1 LKFTAVVE
9 AAPLPAAAAP
19 PTVSVIVPVHNG
31 GDDLRLC
38 LEAIGRSAW
47 PPLECIVVDDAST
60 DGQTVATA
68 ARCGAR
74 VLRQPRQRGPAAAR
88 NAGAAEAR
96 GDILFFT
103 DADVVLQEQA
113 IARAAQALAGDPGIA
128 AVFGSYDERPGDPG
142 LLSRYR
148 NLYHHWNHQMGNV
161 EASTFWSGC
170 GAIRRAVFTAAGGF
184 SEAFARPSIE
194 DIELGYRLRAMGQRI
209 RLLKEMQCT
218 HLKRWTL
225 GNMVRTDILLR
236 GAPWVGL
243 LRRFP
248 DAPADLNLGWRAKLA
263 TACTGLLGLS
273 VLALLWLRPAALLPG
288 AALLLACLVGAWLA
302 RRGRGASANRT
313 MYRAAALPADR
324 LTDWLAVA
332 LALLLPLAAAWRAPD
347 PWTLLPLA
355 LAAVVA
361 WVQIDFYRLVARLH
375 GLAFALAVWPLQLLF
390 FLGCVIAVPLGL
402 VMRRRQEAA
411 AR

>member
-1 LKFTAVVE
+1 
-9 AAPLPAAAAP
+9 
-19 PTVSVIVPVHNG
+19 VIVPVHNG
-31 GDDLRLC
+31 GDDLRRC
-38 LEAIGRSAW
+38 LEAIGRSAG
-47 PPLECIVVDDAST
+47 PLLECIVVDDAST
-60 DGQTVATA
+60 DDRTVETA
-68 ARCGAR
+68 ERCGAR
-74 VLRQPRQRGPAAAR
+74 VLRLPRQRGPATAR
-88 NAGAAEAR
+88 NAGAAQAR

-113 IARAAQALAGDPGIA
+113 IARAAQALAGDPAIA
-128 AVFGSYDERPGDPG
+128 AVFGSYDDRPGDPG

-148 NLYHHWNHQMGNV
+148 NLYHHWNHQVGNE

-170 GAIRRAVFTAAGGF
+170 GAIRRAVFAAVGGF
-184 SEAFARPSIE
+184 SEAFTRPSIE
-194 DIELGYRLRAMGQRI
+194 DIELGYRLRAAGHRI

-236 GAPWVGL
+236 GAPWVVL

-248 DAPADLNLGWRAKLA
+248 DAPADLNLGWRSKLA

-288 AALLLACLVGAWLA
+288 AALLVACLVGAWLA
-302 RRGRGASANRT
+302 RGSRGGAAGQRPGPAGLPMSFPANLL
-313 MYRAAALPADR
+313 AGA
-324 LTDWLAVA
+324 LAV
-332 LALLLPLAAAWRAPD
+332 LLPLAAAWRTPD
-347 PWTLLPLA
+347 PWALLPLA

-361 WVQIDFYRLVARLH
+361 SAQIDFYRLVARLH

-390 FLGCVIAVPLGL
+390 FLGCGIAVPLGL
-402 VMRRRQEAA
+402 AWHLTSERPTA
-411 AR
+411 

>member
-1 LKFTAVVE
+1 MAEADPSSAAGPAE
-9 AAPLPAAAAP
+9 AAPRPRAP
-19 PTVSVIVPVHNG
+19 SVSVIVPVHNG
-31 GDDLRLC
+31 GDDLRRC

-47 PPLECIVVDDAST
+47 PVLECIVVDDASS
-60 DGQTVATA
+60 DGRTA
-68 ARCGAR
+68 GTAERCGAR
-74 VLRQPRQRGPAAAR
+74 VLRQTRQRGPAAAR
-88 NAGAAEAR
+88 NAGAAQAR

-128 AVFGSYDERPGDPG
+128 AVFGSYDDRPGDPG

-148 NLYHHWNHQMGNV
+148 NLYHHWNHQAGNE

-170 GAIRRAVFTAAGGF
+170 GAVRRAVFAAAGGF

-194 DIELGYRLRAMGQRI
+194 DIELGYRLRAAGHRI
-209 RLLKEMQCT
+209 RLLKDMQCT

-248 DAPADLNLGWRAKLA
+248 DVPADLNLGWRSKLA
-263 TACTGLLGLS
+263 TACTGLLALS
-273 VLALLWLRPAALLPG
+273 VPALLWLRPAALLPG
-288 AALLLACLVGAWLA
+288 AALLLACLAGAWLA
-302 RRGRGASANRT
+302 RGRRGGSAEGPDNGL
-313 MYRAAALPADR
+313 ANVLAGG
-324 LTDWLAVA
+324 LAVV
-332 LALLLPLAAAWRAPD
+332 LPLAAAWRAPD
-347 PWTLLPLA
+347 PWALVPLA

-361 WVQIDFYRLVARLH
+361 WAQIDFYRLVARLH

-390 FLGCVIAVPLGL
+390 FLCCGIAVPLGL
-402 VMRRRQEAA
+402 ALHLTREKPTT
-411 AR
+411 

>member
-68 ARCGAR
+68 ERCGAR

-324 LTDWLAVA
+324 LTGWLAVA